1 MDSYLIKFNYLG
13 AGIVH
18 GPPMSVSFDDA
29 YDLPAGSKF
38 SYGTAGFRCR

>member
-1 MDSYLIKFNYLG
+1 MDFYLIKFNYLG
-13 AGIVH
+13 AGIARA
-18 GPPMSVSFDDA
+18 PMSVSFDDA